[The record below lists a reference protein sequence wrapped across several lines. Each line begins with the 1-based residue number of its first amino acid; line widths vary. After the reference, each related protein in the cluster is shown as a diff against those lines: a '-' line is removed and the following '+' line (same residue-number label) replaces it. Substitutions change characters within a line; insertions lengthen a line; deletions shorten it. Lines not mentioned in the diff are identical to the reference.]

1 MHKKR
6 EPASTADDLLS
17 RKRLCLKAKNAGQCR
32 RFLLSGKRK
41 LLPDSLFLK
50 IVLDKANA
58 GLADFLVVEVD
69 QVICASAK
77 STAALCLLDNDFF
90 TFGVDLQ
97 VVVALDLQLP
107 TQFFRQDKTSEA
119 VYTTHNAR
127 VFHFTQSSFL
137 PVCFYQK

>member
-1 MHKKR
+1 M
-6 EPASTADDLLS
+6 
-17 RKRLCLKAKNAGQCR
+17 
-32 RFLLSGKRK
+32 
-41 LLPDSLFLK
+41 FLK

-107 TQFFRQDKTSEA
+107 TQFFA
-119 VYTTHNAR
+119 
-127 VFHFTQSSFL
+127 FTRSKQIPL
-137 PVCFYQK
+137 PVFEKKYTVSAGSLRADLSVLPLKKQ

>member
-1 MHKKR
+1 MP
-6 EPASTADDLLS
+6 PAFSS
-17 RKRLCLKAKNAGQCR
+17 VRQ
-32 RFLLSGKRK
+32 RK

-58 GLADFLVVEVD
+58 GLADFLVIEVD

-90 TFGVDLQ
+90 TFGLDLQ
-97 VVVALDLQLP
+97 VVVALDLQLQ

-127 VFHFTQSSFL
+127 VFHFTRSSFL

>member
-1 MHKKR
+1 
-6 EPASTADDLLS
+6 
-17 RKRLCLKAKNAGQCR
+17 
-32 RFLLSGKRK
+32 
-41 LLPDSLFLK
+41 LFLK

-107 TQFFRQDKTSEA
+107 TQFFRQDKRPRLSTRRIMPESFI
-119 VYTTHNAR
+119 YTIFLSACLLLPEVNR
-127 VFHFTQSSFL
+127 FLCLFLKRNTQFL
-137 PVCFYQK
+137 PDPCGQTCRFYR